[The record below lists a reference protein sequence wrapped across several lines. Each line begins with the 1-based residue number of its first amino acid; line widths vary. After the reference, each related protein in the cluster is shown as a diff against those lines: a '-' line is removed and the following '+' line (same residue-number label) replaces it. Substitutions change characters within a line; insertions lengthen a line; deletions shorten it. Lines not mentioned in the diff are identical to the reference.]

1 MKNRK
6 IQYTLEIG
14 TLNFSLSS
22 KDEYISLLKQ
32 MRGDRRAKYLC
43 SVSFDLGKWIVIR
56 LVFKVVNPFTKEK
69 ITVELGFR
77 ELREDR

>member
-14 TLNFSLSS
+14 LLNLSLSS

-32 MRGDRRAKYLC
+32 IRGDKRTMYLC
-43 SVSFDLGKWIVIR
+43 SVSFDLGNWIVIR
-56 LVFKVVNPFTKEK
+56 SVFKAINPFTKEK